1 LTRVAIVAGEA
12 SGDLLG
18 AALIKALKERWPEIE
33 FYGIAGP
40 KMIAEGARSLY
51 PMEKLA
57 VRGYVEVLKHLR
69 EIVGI
74 RSGLVRRI
82 LEDKPDL
89 FIGIDAPD
97 FNLGIE
103 AKLKAAGIRTV
114 HYVSPSL
121 WAWRP
126 ERIHSIGKSVERM
139 LVMFPFEQALYE
151 KAGIPVSYVGHP
163 LADAMP
169 LEPDRREARAQLR
182 LGGSAVGVAL
192 LPGSRVSELEFHAD
206 LFIETTRAL
215 HAKRPE
221 LRFFVPLAT
230 RETRD
235 YFEER
240 LYKLEARELP
250 ITILFGHAQLALH
263 ACDVAL
269 VKSGTAALEA
279 ALARCPM
286 VVTYKL
292 SAFTYWFVS
301 RKALLPYYSLPNI
314 LAGEFIVP
322 ELLQD
327 EATPGN
333 LAQAIGNWLDNKAAR
348 ERLRERFA
356 SLHETLAKGHD
367 ERLSQ
372 ALAPYLNRNNTNNA
386 RSEEFSAA
394 NPGVAMRGR

>member
-18 AALIKALKERWPEIE
+18 AALVKALKERWPQIE

-40 KMIAEGARSLY
+40 KMEAEGVRAIY
-51 PMEKLA
+51 PTEKLA
-57 VRGYVEVLKHLR
+57 VRGYVEVIRHLR
-69 EIVGI
+69 EILSIRNGI
-74 RSGLVRRI
+74 YREIVRDR
-82 LEDKPDL
+82 PDL
-89 FIGIDAPD
+89 FIGVDAPD
-97 FNLGIE
+97 FNLALE
-103 AKLKAAGIRTV
+103 ARLKAVGIPTV

-126 ERIHSIGKSVERM
+126 ERIHSIAKSVDRM
-139 LVMFPFEQALYE
+139 LVMFPFEEAIYQ
-151 KAGIPVSYVGHP
+151 KANIPVSFVGHP

-182 LGGSAVGVAL
+182 LGSANVGVAL
-192 LPGSRVSELEFHAD
+192 LPGSRMSELEFHAD
-206 LFIETTRAL
+206 LVIRTARVL
-215 HAKRPE
+215 HEKRPE
-221 LRFFVPLAT
+221 LSFFVPLAT

-240 LYKLEARELP
+240 LYALEARELP
-250 ITILFGHAQLALH
+250 ITILFGHAPLALH

-286 VVTYKL
+286 VVTYRVSPL
-292 SAFTYWFVS
+292 TYRIVK
-301 RKALLPYYSLPNI
+301 RKMALPYFSLPNI

-327 EATPGN
+327 EATPAN
-333 LAQAIGNWLDNKAAR
+333 LAQALGNWLDNKTAR
-348 ERLRERFA
+348 DRLRARFA
-356 SLHETLAKGHD
+356 SLHESLAKGHD
-367 ERLSQ
+367 ERVAQ
-372 ALAPYLNRNNTNNA
+372 ALAPYLNRNKTNNA
-386 RSEEFSAA
+386 RSEDLAA
-394 NPGVAMRGR
+394 GPRVAMRGR